1 MGRKK
6 YMLEGTQRGRN
17 ELIQDSI
24 YKDTGIRRD
33 RKQISSHL
41 RVLKSKLRAV
51 PAGECPFRIL
61 YRAASS
67 SSHWLLPFG
76 RLSCIRRS
84 GGKPPES
91 AYLPKSFEKVVAV
104 ALLLLFLVSSRGLH

>member
-24 YKDTGIRRD
+24 HRDTGIRRD

-41 RVLKSKLRAV
+41 QVLKQKLRAV
-51 PAGECPFRIL
+51 PAGESPFRTL
-61 YRAASS
+61 YQST
-67 SSHWLLPFG
+67 
-76 RLSCIRRS
+76 
-84 GGKPPES
+84 
-91 AYLPKSFEKVVAV
+91 
-104 ALLLLFLVSSRGLH
+104 